1 MCANSASLLGHRLT
15 FGRGNA
21 LRAVWT
27 VGDSCTLLSGDAS
40 ARIWTSA
47 PRLVAVGAPPLT
59 RCGGLGGV
67 TSEDFFEDRL
77 ELLSLSLPLTLTASW
92 PPPSTASMLSSPPA
106 QEGLTATPPAQD
118 QEGLQRST
126 KLEYSDRRGVVLSRG
141 PA

>member
-1 MCANSASLLGHRLT
+1 MCANSAFVLGHRLT

-21 LRAVWT
+21 LRAVWS

-47 PRLVAVGAPPLT
+47 PRLLAFGAPPLT
-59 RCGGLGGV
+59 LCGGV
-67 TSEDFFEDRL
+67 TSGDFFEDRL
-77 ELLSLSLPLTLTASW
+77 ELLSLSLSLPLTLTASW